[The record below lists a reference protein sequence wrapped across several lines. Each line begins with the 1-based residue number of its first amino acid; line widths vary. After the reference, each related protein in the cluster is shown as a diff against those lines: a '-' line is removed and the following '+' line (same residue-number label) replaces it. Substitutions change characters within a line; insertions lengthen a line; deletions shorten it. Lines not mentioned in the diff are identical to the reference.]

1 MGKQVMRVAMCCG
14 LLLVAWSAAPRLA
27 DAESLEEKWEAELAH
42 IQTSIQART
51 KEVRALRKAT
61 DKLVATLD
69 ALARNNVAKLTPEF
83 KRGMALQRIDYYTQL
98 GTLNSAINEIE
109 RAVPSKVA
117 PITRQKVMTML
128 ATLRGELRYT
138 VVSLNHVA
146 KSLKEL

>member
-1 MGKQVMRVAMCCG
+1 MWCG
-14 LLLVAWSAAPRLA
+14 LLFAASSVTPGLA
-27 DAESLEEKWEAELAH
+27 GAESLDEQWEAELAH
-42 IQTSIQART
+42 IQTQIQART
-51 KEVRALRKAT
+51 KEVRSLRKST

-69 ALARNNVAKLTPEF
+69 SLARNNVAKLTPEF

-109 RAVPSKVA
+109 RGVPSKVA
-117 PITRQKVMTML
+117 PIARQKVMTML

>member
-1 MGKQVMRVAMCCG
+1 MGKVMRAAMWCG
-14 LLLVAWSAAPRLA
+14 LLFVTALAAPRLEA
-27 DAESLEEKWEAELAH
+27 AEVTDEQWEAELARV
-42 IQTSIQART
+42 QTSLQART
-51 KEVRALRKAT
+51 KEVRALRKAS

-69 ALARNNVAKLTPEF
+69 SLARNNVAKLTPEF
-83 KRGMALQRIDYYTQL
+83 KRGMVLQRIDYYTQL
-98 GTLNSAINEIE
+98 GTLNAAINDIE